1 MFSGPYVG
9 GAAAGLVLV
18 FALNLTDNL
27 TFMARLY
34 ADCQMNLNSVER
46 LQEYAYV
53 PSEKYSGSVSL
64 STQSNASHFLPSP
77 SSINV
82 SPDWPSAGVVE
93 FRDVVLKYESAPEPV
108 LKGVSFLI
116 PSKKKV
122 GIVGRTG
129 MASLFR

>member
-1 MFSGPYVG
+1 M
-9 GAAAGLVLV
+9 

-46 LQEYAYV
+46 LLEYSSI
-53 PSEKYSGSVSL
+53 PSEKYGTARNNSDESTLFGEMRSQHTISGDFVEP
-64 STQSNASHFLPSP
+64 N
-77 SSINV
+77 
-82 SPDWPSAGVVE
+82 WPHAGVVE
-93 FRDVVLKYESAPEPV
+93 FRNISLTYDSAPEPV
-108 LKGVSFLI
+108 LKNVSFVV

-129 MASLFR
+129 IFGM

>member
-1 MFSGPYVG
+1 MFREG

-46 LQEYAYV
+46 LQEYSSV
-53 PSEKYSGSVSL
+53 TSERYTLLTRRNPDPDISP
-64 STQSNASHFLPSP
+64 FRPPSP
-77 SSINV
+77 DESPP
-82 SPDWPSAGVVE
+82 PDWPTAGVVE
-93 FRDVVLKYESAPEPV
+93 FRDIVLQYESAPEPV
-108 LKGVSFLI
+108 LRRVSFRV

-129 MASLFR
+129 NVTSL